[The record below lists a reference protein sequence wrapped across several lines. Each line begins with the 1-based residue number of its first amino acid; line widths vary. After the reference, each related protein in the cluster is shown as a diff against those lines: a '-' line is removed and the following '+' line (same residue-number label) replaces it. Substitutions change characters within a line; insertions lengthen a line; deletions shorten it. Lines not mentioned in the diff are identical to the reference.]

1 MAILGFL
8 NNKTTKGKKT
18 PKVSS
23 AASTEDKAAV
33 VVPPVASESKPEAVA
48 TKAKSRTAQPR
59 RDASV
64 SLRTLLYPSVTEKS
78 SRSNGS
84 HPCVPFIVER
94 TATKSD
100 VRRAMIEV
108 YGVTPLSIQILNE
121 PERRYR
127 TRVGGDR
134 VKRGLKKAM
143 VNLPSGTEIDVT
155 KVPHA

>member
-1 MAILGFL
+1 MALLGFL
-8 NNKTTKGKKT
+8 NNKTTKGKK
-18 PKVSS
+18 PVSKTS
-23 AASTEDKAAV
+23 GDITEGTASVASTMAVIPSEAV
-33 VVPPVASESKPEAVA
+33 VRTTKFRAVQ
-48 TKAKSRTAQPR
+48 TKR

-64 SLRTLLYPSVTEKS
+64 SLHTLLYPSVTEKS
-78 SRSNGS
+78 TRSNGS
-84 HPCVPFIVER
+84 HPCVTFIVER

-100 VRRAMIEV
+100 VRRAIVEV
-108 YGVTPLSIQILNE
+108 YGVVPLSIQILNE

-143 VNLPSGTEIDVT
+143 VNLPPGTEIDVT